1 MSGHYKW
8 YVGFLLRQLFPRNNS
23 NSYSISYSIS
33 ISYSTSH
40 CAPHVSQCAS
50 YGAQGVITLVVQGFS
65 DTGGTMWASSP
76 TDSTENLIDF
86 HQQKSPGG
94 AYRRDDVSIVPYRQH
109 GNPRRFPPTKIP
121 RRGIQAAAAAV
132 TLPFSQ
138 LKLGRKV
145 SGDSPPAVTL
155 PFSQLR
161 LGGKVSGDP
170 PRG

>member
-1 MSGHYKW
+1 MSAKELQAPADIFFRLFCKLFVNPEKRLSEPKQPAKSQAAARVRHYRVRHYRVRHYKW

-23 NSYSISYSIS
+23 NSYSIS

-76 TDSTENLIDF
+76 TDSMGILIDF

-94 AYRRDDVSIVPYRQH
+94 AYRRDDVGIVPYEQH
-109 GNPRRFPPTKIP
+109 GKPHRFSSTKIP
-121 RRGIQAAAAAV
+121 RRGI
-132 TLPFSQ
+132 
-138 LKLGRKV
+138 
-145 SGDSPPAVTL
+145 
-155 PFSQLR
+155 
-161 LGGKVSGDP
+161 
-170 PRG
+170 

>member
-1 MSGHYKW
+1 MSGITRVRHYKW

-76 TDSTENLIDF
+76 TDSTGTLVDF
-86 HQQKSPGG
+86 HQQKFPGG
-94 AYRRDDVSIVPYRQH
+94 AYRRLV
-109 GNPRRFPPTKIP
+109 RRNI
-121 RRGIQAAAAAV
+121 
-132 TLPFSQ
+132 TLFTVEI
-138 LKLGRKV
+138 G
-145 SGDSPPAVTL
+145 A
-155 PFSQLR
+155 
-161 LGGKVSGDP
+161 
-170 PRG
+170 